1 MNTTFELL
9 GKRINLAPR
18 SHRRMFVVVIYA
30 GFAVWIMG
38 ILSGAR
44 YFGLFSGILCVVCLL
59 ALAAVA
65 GTGYEGGDER
75 EVHRRDHVFF
85 VAHRQLS
92 WVLVV
97 LLFTSWFRGPNP
109 ISAAVSPP
117 VRALLEQLPFAVLFA
132 LVALY
137 ATLPQAILLW
147 TEPDMEDMEA
157 EQVAP
162 RTSSRPG

>member
-1 MNTTFELL
+1 MNTQLILL

-18 SHRRMFVVVIYA
+18 THRRFFVVLIYA

-38 ILSGAR
+38 FLSGSR

-65 GTGYEGGDER
+65 GTGYEDGDER

-85 VAHRQLS
+85 VAHKQLS
-92 WVLVV
+92 WMLIL
-97 LLFTSWFRGPNP
+97 LLFTSWLLGPNP

-117 VRALLEQLPFAVLFA
+117 VRALLEQLPFAVLLA

-137 ATLPQAILLW
+137 ASLPQAILLW
-147 TEPDMEDMEA
+147 TEPDME
-157 EQVAP
+157 VAP
-162 RTSSRPG
+162 